1 MMMRQTNNHNHNG
14 NSGNNGNNR
23 NYDLLLSSVLAVSV
37 MTALRAESRYSECQ
51 SAVAPLPTPPP
62 ITTAPTTTTT
72 TTDIDKTKAPPR
84 NVTAQR
90 MRSLR
95 ARNLDDKY
103 RVDWN
108 MVLGEGAYGSVHP
121 ARVANTGE
129 KVALKKISKRYTDTS
144 SFRRET
150 DALLRIYSNGG
161 HPSISGLRDMYE
173 DYDHYYLVMDLV
185 SGGEMFDHLI
195 EFGAYSEAD
204 AARLMRE
211 VASAL
216 AFLHGVGVSH
226 ADLKPENLLLCD
238 RRRHNGTIK
247 MIDFGC
253 AVVTQDNYHDDD
265 LEDEVYEDVEMRP
278 KSRKRWLGLGSSTS
292 AEDSTKKREDEQTTG
307 TTAYWP
313 PERFHDTRATP
324 DPAADMWAVGI
335 ILFIMLTGVHP
346 FDLTGIAPDS
356 EIEDQIKRD
365 PAPPITPELTSHL
378 SPSAI
383 DLLRRT
389 FAPDPN
395 DRCTAEEMLNHP
407 WIDGDEANTEVMELS
422 AQKLSKYKNLRAV
435 IEAGIFSILI
445 EHGNRDMALNE
456 YTPHVIYNKDGK
468 SSANP
473 ATSVIKRA
481 FEIFDEEGKGFVTAD
496 DLGRVV
502 NRTGQALSASDM
514 KDMQTA
520 KMMEGQE
527 QIDSHINDPGGQ
539 TLNNGADTTKG
550 LSLSDFSSLCGGLKH
565 KHYPKGHIIFR
576 AGEIGEA
583 MYFINSGKVE
593 IQTRKGQLVH
603 ILRHGDFFGEGSL
616 LEENNHRFSTAKCAT
631 PVDVIK
637 IKRSDF
643 KTYIENSPTARD
655 TLRFKWRARSMGDA
669 KAMIRLQANVGT
681 KVLKKGDVVYKEGD
695 MGKSMYFVDEN
706 TGGKFEVKHGDVT
719 VHHYGKGE
727 SFGESSLLLERP
739 RSSTVICSSDTCILH
754 EMKGSDFHEF
764 LIDRPETKAM
774 LENMCRKRLFKRA
787 IKSYSLLQKRGLSN
801 DDLTEA
807 FDEADLNKSGDLS
820 LDEVRKLMHAMDPT
834 IAEKDIV
841 GLLNFVDV
849 DQDGKINKIEFKR
862 IFRQFGDTK

>member
-1 MMMRQTNNHNHNG
+1 MMRQTNNHNHNG

-37 MTALRAESRYSECQ
+37 MTALRTESHYSECQ
-51 SAVAPLPTPPP
+51 SAVEPLTTPPP
-62 ITTAPTTTTT
+62 ITTTSNTTTNN
-72 TTDIDKTKAPPR
+72 DKTKAPPR
-84 NVTAQR
+84 NVTAHR

-103 RVDWN
+103 KVDW
-108 MVLGEGAYGSVHP
+108 MTVLGEGAYGSVHP

-278 KSRKRWLGLGSSTS
+278 KSRKRWLGLGSSSS
-292 AEDSTKKREDEQTTG
+292 AEDSTTKREDEQTTG

-313 PERFHDTRATP
+313 PERFHNARAAP

-346 FDLTGIAPDS
+346 FDLTGVAPDS
-356 EIEDQIKRD
+356 EIEDHIKRD

-395 DRCTAEEMLNHP
+395 ERCTAEEMLNHP
-407 WIDGDEANTEVMELS
+407 WIAGDEATTEVMELS

-481 FEIFDEEGKGFVTAD
+481 FEIFDGEGKGFVTAD

-502 NRTGQALSASDM
+502 DRTGQALSASDL

-520 KMMEGQE
+520 KRMEGQE
-527 QIDSHINDPGGQ
+527 QIDSNINDPGGQ
-539 TLNNGADTTKG
+539 TLNNGADTSKG

-616 LEENNHRFSTAKCAT
+616 LEVNNHRFSTAKCAT

-669 KAMIRLQANVGT
+669 KAMIRLQANVGSR
-681 KVLKKGDVVYKEGD
+681 VLNKGDVVYKEGD
-695 MGKSMYFVDEN
+695 MGQSMYFVDED

-754 EMKGSDFHEF
+754 EMMGSDFHEF
-764 LIDRPETKAM
+764 LKNRPETKAM

-801 DDLTEA
+801 DDLTDA
-807 FDEADLNKSGDLS
+807 FDEADLNKSGHLS
-820 LDEVRKLMHAMDPT
+820 LDQVRKLMHAMDPT

-841 GLLNFVDV
+841 GLMNFVDV
-849 DQDGKINKIEFKR
+849 DQDGKISKIEFKR
-862 IFRQFGDTK
+862 IFRQFDEAMMKVK